1 MSRGI
6 VKTGASQRTE
16 ADQSVTRGARRPGPP
31 GGKRDENRRQKTDGL
46 MAAALPLFLAHG
58 VEAVTIDDITRA
70 AKAAKGSFYRYFSSK
85 DALVAAIVAPAA
97 ADVDAALSRCAARLA
112 EANDRG
118 TLFAAYQEL
127 ALALVPLALH
137 RLDVVRLYLQE
148 SRGAATGARAP
159 LVLLGQRID
168 DGAIELTRIA
178 VDRGLLDVA
187 DPRITA
193 LAVVGAIERLAYSVL
208 TSRLDA
214 SPVDIVATLIRLV
227 LDGIAKPR
235 ER

>member
-1 MSRGI
+1 
-6 VKTGASQRTE
+6 
-16 ADQSVTRGARRPGPP
+16 
-31 GGKRDENRRQKTDGL
+31 

-97 ADVDAALSRCAARLA
+97 TDVDRALARCGERLA
-112 EANDRG
+112 DAHDRAS
-118 TLFAAYQEL
+118 LFAAYQEL

-148 SRGAATGARAP
+148 SRGADTGARAP
-159 LVLLGQRID
+159 LVQLGARID
-168 DGAIELTRIA
+168 EGAIHLTTMA
-178 VDRGLLDVA
+178 VERGLLDVA
-187 DPRITA
+187 DPRISA
-193 LAVVGAIERLAYSVL
+193 LAVVGAIERLAFSVL
-208 TSRLDA
+208 SGRLDA
-214 SPVDIVATLIRLV
+214 QPVDIVATLIRLV

-235 ER
+235 AL

>member
-1 MSRGI
+1 MSRHI
-6 VKTGASQRTE
+6 AKEGASERTE
-16 ADQSVTRGARRPGPP
+16 GDQSVTKRSRPGPP
-31 GGKRDENRRQKTDGL
+31 GGKRDENRRQKTEAL
-46 MAAALPLFLAHG
+46 IAAALPLFLAHG

-85 DALVAAIVAPAA
+85 DALVLAIVSPAA
-97 ADVDAALSRCAARLA
+97 ADVDAALARCEARLG
-112 EANDRG
+112 EATDRG

-159 LVLLGQRID
+159 LVELGVRID
-168 DGAIELTRIA
+168 QGAIRLTTIA
-178 VDRGLLDVA
+178 VERGLLDVA
-187 DPRITA
+187 DPRISA
-193 LAVVGAIERLAYSVL
+193 LAVVGAIERLAFNVL
-208 TSRLDA
+208 SGRLDA
-214 SPVDIVATLIRLV
+214 QPVDIVATLIRLV

-235 ER
+235 GAS

>member
-1 MSRGI
+1 MSREI
-6 VKTGASQRTE
+6 VKTAANATPN
-16 ADQSVTRGARRPGPP
+16 ADHPVAVMARRPGLP
-31 GGKRDENRRQKTDGL
+31 GGKRDENRRAKTDGL
-46 MAAALPLFLAHG
+46 MAAALPLFLARG

-97 ADVDAALSRCAARLA
+97 ADVDAALCRCAERLG
-112 EANDRG
+112 EASDRV

-159 LVLLGQRID
+159 LVQLGVRID
-168 DGAIELTRIA
+168 EGAIRLTTIA
-178 VDRGLLDVA
+178 VERGLLDVS
-187 DPRITA
+187 DPRLSA
-193 LAVVGAIERLAYSVL
+193 LAVVGAIERLAFSVL
-208 TSRLDA
+208 SGRLDA
-214 SPVDIVATLIRLV
+214 QPVDIVATLIRLV

>member
-1 MSRGI
+1 MSRAI
-6 VKTGASQRTE
+6 AKDGASERTD
-16 ADQSVTRGARRPGPP
+16 ADQPVTQGARRPGPP
-31 GGKRDENRRQKTDGL
+31 GGKRDENRRQKTDAL

-58 VEAVTIDDITRA
+58 VEPVTIDDITRA

-97 ADVDAALSRCAARLA
+97 ADVDAALARCADRLA
-112 EANDRG
+112 EAHDRA

-159 LVLLGQRID
+159 LVELGQRID
-168 DGAIELTRIA
+168 EGAIRLTTVA
-178 VDRGLLDVA
+178 VERGLLDVA
-187 DPRITA
+187 DPRISA
-193 LAVVGAIERLAYSVL
+193 LAVVGAIERLGFNVL
-208 TSRLDA
+208 TGRLDA
-214 SPVDIVATLIRLV
+214 QPVDIVATLIRLV

-235 ER
+235 DR

>member
-1 MSRGI
+1 VSRAI
-6 VKTGASQRTE
+6 AKTGASDRTE
-16 ADQSVTRGARRPGPP
+16 DDRAVTNATRRPGLP
-31 GGKRDENRRQKTDGL
+31 GGKRDENRRQKTDAL
-46 MAAALPLFLAHG
+46 MSAALPLFLAHG

-97 ADVDAALSRCAARLA
+97 SDVDAALSRCADRLG

-127 ALALVPLALH
+127 ALSLVPLALH

-148 SRGAATGARAP
+148 SRGASTGARAP
-159 LVLLGQRID
+159 LVELGVRID
-168 DGAIELTRIA
+168 EGAIRLTTVA

-187 DPRITA
+187 DPRISA
-193 LAVVGAIERLAYSVL
+193 LAVVGAIERLAFNVL
-208 TSRLDA
+208 SGRLDA
-214 SPVDIVATLIRLV
+214 QPVDIVATLIRLV
-227 LDGIAKPR
+227 LDGIGKPK
-235 ER
+235 